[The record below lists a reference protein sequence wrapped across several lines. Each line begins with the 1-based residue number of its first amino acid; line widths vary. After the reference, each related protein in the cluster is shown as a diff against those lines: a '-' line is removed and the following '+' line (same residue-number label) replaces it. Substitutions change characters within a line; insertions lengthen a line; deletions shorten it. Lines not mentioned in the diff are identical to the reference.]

1 MTGFNIT
8 GTLTPNGNVSVQ
20 CGSRQT
26 FTCRVPGRPLG
37 WNITGLRG
45 INIPGPFRARP
56 VAIYNPRITSNDT
69 GGDTQVS
76 VSVITIYGFSISDN
90 GGTVQCIN
98 MEDGSVLGMAGISI
112 GE

>member
-1 MTGFNIT
+1 MTSFNIT

-37 WNITGLRG
+37 WSISGLRG

-56 VAIYNPRITSNDT
+56 VAKNNPRISSTDSGAN
-69 GGDTQVS
+69 TQVS
-76 VSVITIYGFSISDN
+76 VSVITIFEFSISDN

-98 MEDGSVLGMAGISI
+98 MEDGSVLGMADISV